1 MKTIYVSDNGNQYST
16 EKACIAADKKFAEA
30 KAKQEQEYLV
40 KKAEKDKLA
49 KERKDRADEVQNAY
63 QAYLDTVK
71 ELNDKANKAFAEYSK
86 KLKAFTKDYG
96 AYHTKVVTVV
106 DSPFS
111 LLDKVLDSID
121 IF

>member
-16 EKACIAADKKFAEA
+16 EKACIEADKKFAEA
-30 KAKQEQEYLV
+30 KAKQEKEYLA
-40 KKAEKDKLA
+40 KKAEKEKLDR
-49 KERKDRADEVQNAY
+49 ERKDRAEEVQNAY
-63 QAYLDTVK
+63 QSYLDTVK

-96 AYHTKVVTVV
+96 AYHTKVISVME
-106 DSPFS
+106 SPYS
-111 LLDKVLDSID
+111 LLDNVLSSLD

>member
-40 KKAEKDKLA
+40 TKAEKDKLA

>member
-1 MKTIYVSDNGNQYST
+1 MKTIYVSDNGNEYST

-30 KAKQEQEYLV
+30 KAKQEKEYLV
-40 KKAEKDKLA
+40 KKAEKDKLD

-71 ELNDKANKAFAEYSK
+71 ELNDKANKAFAEYSE

-96 AYHTKVVTVV
+96 AYHTKVVTVL

-111 LLDKVLDSID
+111 LLDKVLDSIN